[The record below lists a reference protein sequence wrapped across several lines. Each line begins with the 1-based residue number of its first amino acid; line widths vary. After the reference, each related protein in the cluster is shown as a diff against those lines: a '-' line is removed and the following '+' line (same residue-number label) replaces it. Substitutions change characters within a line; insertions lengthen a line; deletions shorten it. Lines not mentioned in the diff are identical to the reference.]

1 MQQKCDLCNKTAMV
15 HEVTVRNGVKK
26 EIHLCET
33 HAREAGI
40 VVPGEKPINQ
50 LLTQFVISQ
59 TGKGAAKPASKSS
72 SQQGVAVKSCPG
84 CGMSFA
90 QFRQVGRM
98 GCAQCYNTFEAELSS
113 LIERAQSGG
122 THHCGKAPQR
132 SGASVD
138 RELLVQRLAR
148 ELDQAVAAEQYE
160 RAAQLRDR
168 LSTLDSTQSHSAA
181 PSPSASPSAPAVSS
195 RARQPGHGEATSG

>member
-1 MQQKCDLCNKTAMV
+1 MQKCDLCNKSAVV
-15 HEVTVRNGVKK
+15 HEVTVRSGVKK

-40 VVPGEKPINQ
+40 VMPGAQPINQ

-59 TGKGAAKPASKSS
+59 SSKSSTAAKP
-72 SQQGVAVKSCPG
+72 QVKACPG
-84 CGMSFA
+84 CGLTFV
-90 QFRQVGRM
+90 QFRQVGRL
-98 GCAQCYNTFEAELSS
+98 GCAQCYGAFEAELTH

-122 THHCGKAPQR
+122 CHHCGKAPRR
-132 SGASVD
+132 SGNSLD
-138 RELLVQRLAR
+138 REFLVQRLAR

-168 LSTLDSTQSHSAA
+168 LTNLDAEKPQVEVPPRSANE
-181 PSPSASPSAPAVSS
+181 PAGESS
-195 RARQPGHGEATSG
+195 ER

>member
-1 MQQKCDLCNKTAMV
+1 MQKCDLCNKPAVV

-26 EIHLCET
+26 EMHLCET

-40 VVPGEKPINQ
+40 VMPGAQPINQ

-59 TGKGAAKPASKSS
+59 ASKTGAVAAPAKPQIKA
-72 SQQGVAVKSCPG
+72 CPG
-84 CGMSFA
+84 CGMTFP
-90 QFRQVGRM
+90 QFRQVGRL
-98 GCAQCYNTFEAELSS
+98 GCAQCYVAFETELSQ

-122 THHCGKAPQR
+122 NHHCGKAPRR
-132 SGASVD
+132 SGTSLD
-138 RELLVQRLAR
+138 RELLIQRLAR

-168 LSTLDSTQSHSAA
+168 LTNLDADKPQVEMPPRSANA
-181 PSPSASPSAPAVSS
+181 QA
-195 RARQPGHGEATSG
+195 GEPTER